1 MSGRIGAGSRHAA
14 AGPPGRKTVVPNK
27 GECFCW
33 GYQDT
38 VNIRGRQIVLKYDR
52 LMRESGDFT
61 LAAQANDELC
71 AMAKEES
78 TQILNK
84 VLRTASE
91 QMKNGFS
98 FADTCV
104 NK

>member
-1 MSGRIGAGSRHAA
+1 MESIEQQLTELRTTLRHHEYLYHVMDAPEIPDA
-14 AGPPGRKTVVPNK
+14 
-27 GECFCW
+27 E
-33 GYQDT
+33 
-38 VNIRGRQIVLKYDR
+38 YDR

>member
-1 MSGRIGAGSRHAA
+1 MYHIISNPASGKRKEKRNLETVKRVFDERGAKYLVYETTRPGEATEIAA
-14 AGPPGRKTVVPNK
+14 KLT
-27 GECFCW
+27 
-33 GYQDT
+33 
-38 VNIRGRQIVLKYDR
+38 
-52 LMRESGDFT
+52 
-61 LAAQANDELC
+61 AQANDELC
-71 AMAKEES
+71 AMAQKES

-84 VLRTASE
+84 VLRSASE

>member
-1 MSGRIGAGSRHAA
+1 M
-14 AGPPGRKTVVPNK
+14 
-27 GECFCW
+27 
-33 GYQDT
+33 
-38 VNIRGRQIVLKYDR
+38 NIRGRQLILRYDR
-52 LMRESGDFT
+52 LMREGGDFSLT
-61 LAAQANDELC
+61 AQANDELC
-71 AMAKEES
+71 AMAKKES

-84 VLRTASE
+84 VLRSASE

>member
-1 MSGRIGAGSRHAA
+1 
-14 AGPPGRKTVVPNK
+14 
-27 GECFCW
+27 
-33 GYQDT
+33 
-38 VNIRGRQIVLKYDR
+38 
-52 LMRESGDFT
+52 MREGGDFSLT
-61 LAAQANDELC
+61 AQANDELC
-71 AMAKEES
+71 AMAKKES

-84 VLRTASE
+84 VLRSVSE

>member
-1 MSGRIGAGSRHAA
+1 M
-14 AGPPGRKTVVPNK
+14 
-27 GECFCW
+27 
-33 GYQDT
+33 
-38 VNIRGRQIVLKYDR
+38 NIRGRRIILKYDK
-52 LMRESGDFT
+52 LMQESGSFT
-61 LAAQANDELC
+61 LTEQANDELC
-71 AMAKEES
+71 AMAREES

-104 NK
+104 NQ

>member
-1 MSGRIGAGSRHAA
+1 M
-14 AGPPGRKTVVPNK
+14 
-27 GECFCW
+27 
-33 GYQDT
+33 
-38 VNIRGRQIVLKYDR
+38 NIRGRQIVLKYDR

-71 AMAKEES
+71 AMAREES

>member
-1 MSGRIGAGSRHAA
+1 MSESKHVWVFLETEDGQLRSVGLALLGQGRLLADKMGEQLVGVILDPHAG
-14 AGPPGRKTVVPNK
+14 
-27 GECFCW
+27 
-33 GYQDT
+33 
-38 VNIRGRQIVLKYDR
+38 
-52 LMRESGDFT
+52 T

>member
-1 MSGRIGAGSRHAA
+1 MTGSWTRAA
-14 AGPPGRKTVVPNK
+14 ISRSPRK
-27 GECFCW
+27 
-33 GYQDT
+33 
-38 VNIRGRQIVLKYDR
+38 
-52 LMRESGDFT
+52 
-61 LAAQANDELC
+61 ANDELC
-71 AMAKEES
+71 EMARKES